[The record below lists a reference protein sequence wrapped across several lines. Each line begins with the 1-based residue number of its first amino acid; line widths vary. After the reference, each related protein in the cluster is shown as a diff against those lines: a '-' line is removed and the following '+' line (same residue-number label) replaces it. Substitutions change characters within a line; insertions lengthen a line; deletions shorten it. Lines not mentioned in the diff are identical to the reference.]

1 MLQENLLKIYETSF
15 RENREMSALTD
26 YFKGETF
33 SYYEMAKEIAKIHL
47 LFKKAGIKQ
56 GDKIALI
63 GRNNPR
69 WCITYMGTITYG
81 AVIVPILQDFTPADI
96 IHIIN
101 HSESRLLFLGDNFW
115 DVIEEDQIKQI
126 EAVFSLT
133 DFHAIY
139 ERDGKSLTKFQRDI
153 VKNYR
158 TKYPRG
164 FSVNDIK
171 YPEIPNDQVVL
182 LNYTSGTT
190 GYSKGVML
198 TVNNLT
204 SNVMFA
210 ATTINTQTGQ
220 RYFQKGGRTLSF
232 LPLAHAYGCAFDFLA
247 PLAVGGHI
255 TLLGKIPAAKILLE
269 AMAVVKPTII
279 CCVPM
284 ILEKVY
290 RKQVLPMLEKGPMSI
305 AMKIPLLNSAIYSV
319 IRKKLMDAFGGNVG
333 IFIVGGAPMNQETES
348 FLMKIK
354 FPITIGY
361 GMTECAP
368 LISFTPDNEFK
379 AGSCGRFLKGLLEVR
394 IDSEDPQR
402 VAGEIL
408 VRGEHVMKGYYK
420 NDKDTHKV
428 LDEEGWLHTGDMG
441 YLTDDG
447 FLYVLGRFKSLLIAS
462 DGEKYSPEGMEEA
475 IVDKSPYIDQII
487 VHNNQSPFTGAIV
500 VPNREALRRELEA
513 RRTPEAER
521 ANVAAEILG
530 AEIDRYRAGGT
541 YAGEFPERW
550 LPAGLAIVDEAFTE
564 QNGLVNSTMKVVR
577 GKVEEHFRNR
587 LDYLYSAEG
596 RSLKNPENLASLKKI
611 VG

>member
-1 MLQENLLKIYETSF
+1 MLQENLIKIYEKSF

-26 YFKGETF
+26 YFKNETF
-33 SYYEMAKEIAKIHL
+33 SYYEMAKEIAKLHL
-47 LFKKAGIKQ
+47 VFKKAGIKR

-69 WCITYMGTITYG
+69 WCITYIGTITYG
-81 AVIVPILQDFTPADI
+81 AVIVPILQDFTPADV

-133 DFHAIY
+133 DFHVIY

-153 VKNYR
+153 LKNYR
-158 TKYPRG
+158 SKYPRG
-164 FSVNDIK
+164 FSINDIK
-171 YPEIPNDQVVL
+171 YPEVPNDQVIL

-198 TVNNLT
+198 TANNLT
-204 SNVMFA
+204 GNVVFA
-210 ATTINTQTGQ
+210 MSAVNTQTGN
-220 RYFQKGGRTLSF
+220 RYFQQGGRTLSF

-255 TLLGKIPAAKILLE
+255 TLLGRIPSPKILLE
-269 AMAVVKPTII
+269 AMAVVKPTVI

-305 AMKIPLLNSAIYSV
+305 AVKIPLLNTAIYSV
-319 IRKKLMDAFGGNVG
+319 IRKKLMDAFGGNVA
-333 IFIVGGAPMNQETES
+333 IFIVGGAPMNQETET
-348 FLMKIK
+348 FLMKIH

-379 AGSCGRFLKGLLEVR
+379 PGSCGRYLKELLEVK
-394 IDSEDPQR
+394 IDSADPEHT
-402 VAGEIL
+402 AGEIL

-420 NDKDTHKV
+420 NDKDTQKV
-428 LDEEGWLHTGDMG
+428 LDADGWLHTGDMATMDPDG
-441 YLTDDG
+441 TLYIRGRSKTMILSGNGQNIYPEEIEDKLNNMYL
-447 FLYVLGRFKSLLIAS
+447 VLESLVIDVGEGRLRAMVVP
-462 DGEKYSPEGMEEA
+462 DYEQAEAEG
-475 IVDKSPYIDQII
+475 VDKNDLPEIMQ
-487 VHNNQSPFTGAIV
+487 NN
-500 VPNREALRRELEA
+500 LKELNTQLA
-513 RRTPEAER
+513 AYER
-521 ANVAAEILG
+521 VAEIVL
-530 AEIDRYRAGGT
+530 YPT
-541 YAGEFPERW
+541 EFEKTPKRS
-550 LPAGLAIVDEAFTE
+550 I
-564 QNGLVNSTMKVVR
+564 KR
-577 GKVEEHFRNR
+577 
-587 LDYLYSAEG
+587 YLYSP
-596 RSLKNPENLASLKKI
+596 SLLSK
-611 VG
+611 

>member
-182 LNYTSGTT
+182 LNYTS
-190 GYSKGVML
+190 
-198 TVNNLT
+198 
-204 SNVMFA
+204 

-428 LDEEGWLHTGDMG
+428 LDEEGWLHTGDMATMDPDG
-441 YLTDDG
+441 TLYIRGRSKTMILSGNGQNIYPEEIEDKLNNMYLVLESLVLDAGNGKIKALVVPDYEQAEAEG
-447 FLYVLGRFKSLLIAS
+447 VDKADLPQIMQNNLQELNAQLAAYERISGIALYPNEFEKTPKRSIKRYLYEPSLLN
-462 DGEKYSPEGMEEA
+462 K
-475 IVDKSPYIDQII
+475 
-487 VHNNQSPFTGAIV
+487 
-500 VPNREALRRELEA
+500 
-513 RRTPEAER
+513 
-521 ANVAAEILG
+521 
-530 AEIDRYRAGGT
+530 
-541 YAGEFPERW
+541 
-550 LPAGLAIVDEAFTE
+550 
-564 QNGLVNSTMKVVR
+564 
-577 GKVEEHFRNR
+577 
-587 LDYLYSAEG
+587 
-596 RSLKNPENLASLKKI
+596 
-611 VG
+611 

>member
-69 WCITYMGTITYG
+69 WCITYM

-428 LDEEGWLHTGDMG
+428 LDEEGWLHTGDMATMDPDG
-441 YLTDDG
+441 TLYIRGRSKTMILSGNGQNIYPEEIEDKLNNMYLVLESLVLDAGNGKIKALVVPDYEQAEAEG
-447 FLYVLGRFKSLLIAS
+447 VDKADLPQIMQNNLQELNAQLAAYERISGIALYPNEFEKTPKRSIKRYLYEPSLLN
-462 DGEKYSPEGMEEA
+462 K
-475 IVDKSPYIDQII
+475 
-487 VHNNQSPFTGAIV
+487 
-500 VPNREALRRELEA
+500 
-513 RRTPEAER
+513 
-521 ANVAAEILG
+521 
-530 AEIDRYRAGGT
+530 
-541 YAGEFPERW
+541 
-550 LPAGLAIVDEAFTE
+550 
-564 QNGLVNSTMKVVR
+564 
-577 GKVEEHFRNR
+577 
-587 LDYLYSAEG
+587 
-596 RSLKNPENLASLKKI
+596 
-611 VG
+611 

>member
-1 MLQENLLKIYETSF
+1 MLQENLLKIYEKSF

-26 YFKGETF
+26 YFKDETF
-33 SYYEMAKEIAKIHL
+33 SYYEMAKEIAKLHL
-47 LFKKAGIKQ
+47 LYKKAGIKQ

-69 WCITYMGTITYG
+69 WRITYIGTITYG
-81 AVIVPILQDFTPADI
+81 AVIVPILQDFTPTDI
-96 IHIIN
+96 IHIVN

-133 DFHAIY
+133 DFHVIY

-158 TKYPRG
+158 AKYPRG
-164 FSVNDIK
+164 FSINDIK
-171 YPEIPNDQVVL
+171 YPEIPNDKVIL

-204 SNVMFA
+204 GNVVFA
-210 ATTINTQTGQ
+210 MTMVNTQTGQ
-220 RYFQKGGRTLSF
+220 HYFQKGGRTLSF

-348 FLMKIK
+348 FLMKIR

-379 AGSCGRFLKGLLEVR
+379 AGSCGRYLKGLLEVK
-394 IDSEDPQR
+394 IDSSDPQQ
-402 VAGEIL
+402 VAGEIF
-408 VRGEHVMKGYYK
+408 VRGEHVMRGYYK
-420 NDKDTHKV
+420 NDKDTKRV
-428 LDEEGWLHTGDMG
+428 LDEDGWLHTGDMATMDPDG
-441 YLTDDG
+441 TLYIRGRSKTMILSGNGQNIYPEEIEDKLNNMYMVLESLVLDAGNGKIKALVVPDYEQAEAEGLDKAELPQIMQNNLQELNAQLASYERVSDITIYPTEFEKTPKRSIKRYL
-447 FLYVLGRFKSLLIAS
+447 YEPSLLN
-462 DGEKYSPEGMEEA
+462 K
-475 IVDKSPYIDQII
+475 
-487 VHNNQSPFTGAIV
+487 
-500 VPNREALRRELEA
+500 
-513 RRTPEAER
+513 
-521 ANVAAEILG
+521 
-530 AEIDRYRAGGT
+530 
-541 YAGEFPERW
+541 
-550 LPAGLAIVDEAFTE
+550 
-564 QNGLVNSTMKVVR
+564 
-577 GKVEEHFRNR
+577 
-587 LDYLYSAEG
+587 
-596 RSLKNPENLASLKKI
+596 
-611 VG
+611 